1 MKKLLFNLVKHS
13 SAKEAFVELAVHDSG
28 TLRVTVRDEGQG
40 FDPRKLGTVLDTG
53 SGFGLNS
60 LTESLLLLG
69 GRLDILSRPGFGV
82 EAIILAPVKLTH

>member
-1 MKKLLFNLVKHS
+1 M
-13 SAKEAFVELAVHDSG
+13 ELAVHDSG